1 VFQSAEKRSFG
12 LITLKA
18 GRADSDLTQY
28 TVREKKWRWSEAKV
42 YRNNMSSKE
51 QEMQEFP
58 HPAIENYDDGHK
70 DYHEHYIR
78 AAKGNYQ
85 RVAHQV
91 SVHLIEARAL
101 APNWTK
107 RVLNPYAV
115 ISVCGRT
122 QVTEIQRST
131 TNCLWDRRFSFP
143 VLMLTD
149 DEFRREN
156 LYVQIFNA
164 NTFSRNE
171 LIGQYAFQL
180 SRIHEMKRDH
190 FDPSLFNHELYR
202 KWVVLSNP
210 AKPQLQQGFLML
222 SVRVLKP
229 GDSPPTHSTDY
240 GQLYAPENSKGFKP
254 LVPPTIKRTSY
265 SLNIRLYRGQNVRI
279 SIIYLSLSHPLT
291 TK

>member
-1 VFQSAEKRSFG
+1 
-12 LITLKA
+12 
-18 GRADSDLTQY
+18 
-28 TVREKKWRWSEAKV
+28 
-42 YRNNMSSKE
+42 
-51 QEMQEFP
+51 
-58 HPAIENYDDGHK
+58 
-70 DYHEHYIR
+70 
-78 AAKGNYQ
+78 
-85 RVAHQV
+85 
-91 SVHLIEARAL
+91 
-101 APNWTK
+101 
-107 RVLNPYAV
+107 
-115 ISVCGRT
+115 
-122 QVTEIQRST
+122 
-131 TNCLWDRRFSFP
+131 
-143 VLMLTD
+143 
-149 DEFRREN
+149 
-156 LYVQIFNA
+156 
-164 NTFSRNE
+164 
-171 LIGQYAFQL
+171 
-180 SRIHEMKRDH
+180 MKRDH